1 MSARSASRCR
11 PAASERR
18 RRAAWAP
25 LTVGQDQPGVG
36 RPPELAHQ
44 RPQLLVLSAQLA
56 RNAQQTAMQ
65 AVRQWSGRGSQEGEG
80 ALGAG
85 VEGVAGAL
93 KHLQR

>member
-1 MSARSASRCR
+1 
-11 PAASERR
+11 
-18 RRAAWAP
+18 
-25 LTVGQDQPGVG
+25 
-36 RPPELAHQ
+36 
-44 RPQLLVLSAQLA
+44 
-56 RNAQQTAMQ
+56 MQ